1 MLHEQTHDKLIA
13 MKLFGMANALKDR
26 LERRDHQDL
35 SKTEFL
41 GLLVDDEWL
50 YRENRKLTAR
60 MKVAKFK
67 LRSATVEAI
76 DYAKPRGLRKDQ
88 VLELA
93 QNRWLQ
99 AHESLLITGP
109 SGSGKSF
116 IAQAFGQHACR
127 SGFTVQYLRMPA
139 LLALFVQA
147 RAQGTYDRLLK
158 HFAKISLADPRRPR
172 SWHHDRATE
181 ARSTRSHRRTL
192 RRRRHDRD
200 FAARRG
206 RMARIPGRRPNRGRD
221 LGSDHSQPRIG
232 SRSLPKTPCEK
243 TIQTCPM
250 PDSLISNHPAYVASL
265 RGCPSCPDQ
274 LSAMA
279 GMRTNRLD

>member
-50 YRENRKLTAR
+50 YREKRKLATR

-67 LRSATVEAI
+67 LRAATVEAI

-88 VLELA
+88 VLELM

-99 AHESLLITGP
+99 ARETLLITGP

-127 SGFTVQYLRMPA
+127 SGFAVQYLRMPT
-139 LLALFVQA
+139 LFALFVQA

-158 HFAKISLADPRRPR
+158 RLAKIALLILD
-172 SWHHDRATE
+172 
-181 ARSTRSHRRTL
+181 
-192 RRRRHDRD
+192 
-200 FAARRG
+200 
-206 RMARIPGRRPNRGRD
+206 D
-221 LGSDHSQPRIG
+221 LGLGSLTEQQKQDLLEAIEERYGVGATIVTSQLGVAEWHEYLGSGRIADAILD
-232 SRSLPKTPCEK
+232 RIIHKAHRIE
-243 TIQTCPM
+243 
-250 PDSLISNHPAYVASL
+250 VASKDSMRKDDADL
-265 RGCPSCPDQ
+265 LHAGQ
-274 LSAMA
+274 SAI
-279 GMRTNRLD
+279 